1 MEMRAPLLYLYPVI
15 VLQSTIQPIRIGK
28 LFSYI
33 RIYLFVSNPCD
44 NKLQLN
50 RQIST
55 CHSDNNSQL
64 KCYLIR
70 ARQQY
75 VSFAA
80 AAAYID
86 NSGGFLHIV
95 FTMYVLLQLAKYCGC
110 SANIRV

>member
-86 NSGGFLHIV
+86 NNGGFLHIV
-95 FTMYVLLQLAKYCGC
+95 LCRYVHMSSC
-110 SANIRV
+110 SWLNIVGAVQV